1 MFNLDLRFYI
11 GSNADYFVTYLDPFT
26 NLKVRTRFVDRKSA
40 EDFKKEITDRFSK
53 DLVEKSN
60 ELRVGDLL
68 IHFINELP
76 DNHFVKNR
84 WLFTDFSQTF
94 SNLKI
99 KDLTT
104 DDLKSW
110 LEQLRIEGNY
120 SPRTMETLRVYT
132 NHFFR
137 FLISKKIITA
147 SPAKGIRYMQ
157 HSAEMTRKPTLLT
170 KAKIDDLKEKA
181 KNYSPGYFYPIFLTV
196 IETAAKTTEILS
208 LKWSHIDL
216 KNKTVTLTGQKTL
229 TERTIK
235 ISDELAQLLENK
247 RHTSDFVFTNLYG
260 KQFTK
265 KQLGYAMTEFK
276 RHHNI
281 KEKWMYFDLRHSF
294 ARNYLEDGGTMT
306 DLQKILGIRST
317 DTAREVYG
325 YQPSKNLNLKSPF
338 EDQSEKCLL

>member
-1 MFNLDLRFYI
+1 M
-11 GSNADYFVTYLDPFT
+11 TYLDPFT

-40 EDFKKEITDRFSK
+40 EDFKKEITDKFSK
-53 DLVEKSN
+53 DLIEKSN

-99 KDLTT
+99 KDLTA
-104 DDLKSW
+104 DVLKSW
-110 LEQLRIEGNY
+110 LDQLRIEGNY

-137 FLISKKIITA
+137 FLITKKIIYT

-157 HSAEMTRKPTLLT
+157 HNAEMTRKPTLLT
-170 KAKIDDLKEKA
+170 KTKLRDLTEKV
-181 KNYSPGYFYPIFLTV
+181 KKYSPGYFYPIFLMVT
-196 IETAAKTTEILS
+196 ETAAKTTEVLS
-208 LKWSHIDL
+208 LKWSQVDL
-216 KNKTVTLTGQKTL
+216 KNKTVTLIGHKTL
-229 TERTIK
+229 SNRIIK
-235 ISDELAQLLENK
+235 ISDELTQLLENK
-247 RHTSDFVFTNLYG
+247 KRSSDFVFTNLYG

-276 RHHNI
+276 HHHKI

-294 ARNYLEDGGTMT
+294 ARNYLEDGGTMS
-306 DLQKILGIRST
+306 DLQKILGIRSI
-317 DTAREVYG
+317 DTAREIYG
-325 YQPSKNLNLKSPF
+325 YQPSKNLSLKSPF
-338 EDQSEKCLL
+338 EDEA

>member
-11 GSNADYFVTYLDPFT
+11 GSNTDYFVTYLDPFT
-26 NLKVRTRFVDRKSA
+26 NLKVRTRFEDRKLA
-40 EDFKKEITDRFSK
+40 EAFKKEITDKFSK
-53 DLVEKSN
+53 DMIEKSN

-104 DDLKSW
+104 DVLKSW

-120 SPRTMETLRVYT
+120 SARTMETLRVYT

-137 FLISKKIITA
+137 FLIDKKIIYI

-157 HSAEMTRKPTLLT
+157 HNAELTRKPHLLT
-170 KAKIDDLKEKA
+170 KVRIEDLKEKA
-181 KNYSPGYFYPIFLTV
+181 KKYSPGYFYPIFLMV
-196 IETAAKTTEILS
+196 SETAAKTTEILS
-208 LKWSHIDL
+208 LSWSQVDL
-216 KNKTVTLTGQKTL
+216 KNKTVTLLGQKTL
-229 TERTIK
+229 SERTIK

-247 RHTSDFVFTNLYG
+247 RRTSDFVFTNLYG

-265 KQLGYAMTEFK
+265 KQLGFALTEFK
-276 RHHNI
+276 HQHNI
-281 KEKWMYFDLRHSF
+281 KDKWMYFDLRHSF
-294 ARNYLEDGGTMT
+294 ARNYLDDGGTMA
-306 DLQKILGIRST
+306 DLQKILGIRSI
-317 DTAREVYG
+317 DTAREIYG
-325 YQPSKNLNLKSPF
+325 YQPSNKFNVKSPF
-338 EDQSEKCLL
+338 ED

>member
-26 NLKVRTRFVDRKSA
+26 NLKVRTRFEDRKSA
-40 EDFKKEITDRFSK
+40 EDFKKEITDKFSK
-53 DLVEKSN
+53 ELVERSD

-76 DNHFVKNR
+76 DNHFIKNR

-104 DDLKSW
+104 EVLKSW
-110 LEQLRIEGNY
+110 LDQLRIEGNY

-137 FLISKKIITA
+137 FLIEKKIISI

-157 HSAEMTRKPTLLT
+157 HNAELTRKPHLITKTKLRDLT
-170 KAKIDDLKEKA
+170 EKV
-181 KNYSPGYFYPIFLTV
+181 KKYSPGYFYPIFLTV
-196 IETAAKTTEILS
+196 VETAAKTTEILS
-208 LKWSHIDL
+208 LKWNQVDL
-216 KNKTVTLTGQKTL
+216 KNQTITLVGQKTL
-229 TERTIK
+229 SNRVIK
-235 ISDELAQLLENK
+235 ISDELTLLLENK
-247 RHTSDFVFTNLYG
+247 KRSSDFVFTNLYR

-276 RHHNI
+276 RDHNI
-281 KEKWMYFDLRHSF
+281 KDKWMYFDLRHSF
-294 ARNYLEDGGTMT
+294 ARNYLDDGGSMA
-306 DLQKILGIRST
+306 DLQKILGIRSIE
-317 DTAREVYG
+317 TAREIYG
-325 YQPSKNLNLKSPF
+325 YEPDKKLTVKSPF
-338 EDQSEKCLL
+338 ED